1 MRALSP
7 RPSAASVSER
17 RARVW
22 PGTDLAELDDAFDQ
36 ARYAP
41 NHLEVTSRA
50 AANSDAARA
59 RLGQPK
65 RFPYGP
71 TPIEGLDIYVTKRP
85 NAPVNVLIHGGDWR
99 QGAAKD
105 YAFAAELFVNAGAHF
120 VIPDFT
126 NVTATGGDLMPLAD
140 QVRRAIAW
148 VHANAASFG
157 GDPGRIFLTGHG
169 SGAHLGATVLTTDW
183 KKDFGLPAQTV
194 KGALLCSGL
203 YDLDAV
209 RLSARPAYLKISD
222 AVEQA
227 LSPQRHVDMINCPVA
242 LAHGAGEPPQW
253 QRQARDFANALR
265 NAGKPVQLLIGNGY
279 NQFEML
285 ETLAN
290 PYGLLGRAVLGQM
303 KLSITWML
311 AQHAPRAW

>member
-1 MRALSP
+1 MSLYSP
-7 RPSAASVSER
+7 ELDADAAWPNEATNRMNRMYRRQRHIYDGTRRYYLLGRDRLISGLKPAPGASVLEIGC
-17 RARVW
+17 
-22 PGTDLAELDDAFDQ
+22 GT
-36 ARYAP
+36 
-41 NHLEVTSRA
+41 
-50 AANSDAARA
+50 
-59 RLGQPK
+59 
-65 RFPYGP
+65 
-71 TPIEGLDIYVTKRP
+71 
-85 NAPVNVLIHGGDWR
+85 
-99 QGAAKD
+99 
-105 YAFAAELFVNAGAHF
+105 
-120 VIPDFT
+120 
-126 NVTATGGDLMPLAD
+126 
-140 QVRRAIAW
+140 
-148 VHANAASFG
+148 
-157 GDPGRIFLTGHG
+157 GRNLG